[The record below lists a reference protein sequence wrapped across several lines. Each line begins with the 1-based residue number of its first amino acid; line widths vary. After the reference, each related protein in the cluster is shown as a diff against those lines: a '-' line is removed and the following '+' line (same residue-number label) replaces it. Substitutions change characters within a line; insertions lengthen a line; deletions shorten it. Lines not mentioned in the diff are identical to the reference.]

1 MKILALID
9 HHLGLDSNSFRSLG
23 LFVMALANYGLMYA
37 ANILLARWLSVGDF
51 DDYSVAV
58 SIVTMLSTLATL
70 GLEKYALR
78 AVALLRDRE
87 DWQRFRGFWLFA
99 LRSISGFSL
108 LLMVILGVSLEAF
121 LALRQTDVHIAIA
134 VFTGFLP
141 VIAVTLFLVDVVA
154 AHGAQL
160 LSVTIYRLFLPA
172 VYFVL
177 LIVLSLSPVKV
188 SALTAV
194 LCFGGA
200 WTITLAVMWCLAKR
214 LMPTDMKNTTPS
226 MQGKKWLRGSLPLV
240 LNSLLL
246 TVMTS
251 GGVTILEILFPSD
264 IEVGIYAVAAQTG
277 GIISLIGTSTNRYY
291 LPMMVVMIGRG
302 DRHAIRKIMEQ
313 RGLAVGSTVLIL
325 LLILIFAGRAVLGL
339 FGEHFSASYHTML
352 IVASGACFSALFAD
366 VPYYLQFMGLHRIV
380 LSLTMVSTVMM
391 VALSFVL
398 GTDFGSVGVATAYM
412 AAVMLLFISLRI
424 VAGYHFRRLGG

>member
-1 MKILALID
+1 MD
-9 HHLGLDSNSFRSLG
+9 HHLDPHSNSFRSLG
-23 LFVMALANYGLMYA
+23 LFVMALANYGLMYM

-78 AVALLRDRE
+78 AIALLRDRE

-99 LRSISGFSL
+99 LRSISAFSL
-108 LLMVILGVSLEAF
+108 LLMAILSISLEAF
-121 LALRQTDVHIAIA
+121 LALRQADVHIAIV
-134 VFTGFLP
+134 VFAGFLP
-141 VIAVTLFLVDVVA
+141 VIAVTLFLVDVIA

-172 VYFVL
+172 VYLVL
-177 LIVLSLSPVKV
+177 LVGLSLSPVKV
-188 SALTAV
+188 SALSAV

-200 WTITLAVMWCLAKR
+200 WTVALVIMWCMAKR
-214 LMPTDMKNTTPS
+214 LMPAGIKNTMPV

-251 GGVTILEILFPSD
+251 GGVIILEILFPSD

-291 LPMMVVMIGRG
+291 LPMMAVMIGRG
-302 DRHAIRKIMEQ
+302 DRRAIRKIMEQ
-313 RGLAVGSTVLIL
+313 RGVAVGGMVLVL
-325 LLILIFAGRAVLGL
+325 LATLIFAGRPILGL
-339 FGEHFSASYHTML
+339 FGEHFSGSYHTML
-352 IVASGACFSALFAD
+352 IIASGACFSALFAD
-366 VPYYLQFMGLHRIV
+366 VPYYLQFMGSHHIV
-380 LSLTMVSTVMM
+380 LSLTMVSTAMM
-391 VALSFVL
+391 VSLSFVL
-398 GTDFGSVGVATAYM
+398 GASVGSVGVATAYM
-412 AAVMLLFISLRI
+412 VSVMLLFISLRI
-424 VAGYHFRRLGG
+424 VVGLHFRRLGG

>member
-1 MKILALID
+1 MKILMLMD
-9 HHLGLDSNSFRSLG
+9 HHLDLHSNSYRSLG
-23 LFVMALANYGLMYA
+23 LFVLALANYGLMYA

-51 DDYSVAV
+51 DGYSVAV

-70 GLEKYALR
+70 GFEKYALR

-87 DWQRFRGFWLFA
+87 DWQRFRGFWLFT
-99 LRSISGFSL
+99 LRSITAFSL
-108 LLMVILGVSLEAF
+108 LLMAILSISLEAF
-121 LALRQTDVHIAIA
+121 LVLKQADVHIAIV
-134 VFTGFLP
+134 VFACFLP

-160 LSVTIYRLFLPA
+160 LSVTIYRLFLPT
-172 VYFVL
+172 VYLVL
-177 LIVLSLSPVKV
+177 LVGLSLSPVKV
-188 SALTAV
+188 SALAAV

-200 WTITLAVMWCLAKR
+200 WTITLAIMWCMAKR
-214 LMPTDMKNTTPS
+214 LMPTGIKNTAPI

-251 GGVTILEILFPSD
+251 GGVIILEILFPSD
-264 IEVGIYAVAAQTG
+264 IEVGIYAIAAQTG

-291 LPMMVVMIGRG
+291 LPMMVVMIDRG
-302 DRHAIRKIMEQ
+302 DKQAIRKIMKQ
-313 RGLAVGSTVLIL
+313 RASAVGGLVLVL
-325 LLILIFAGRAVLGL
+325 LLILIFAGRSILGL
-339 FGEHFSASYHTML
+339 FGEHFSASYHAML
-352 IVASGACFSALFAD
+352 IIASGACFSALFAD

-391 VALSFVL
+391 VALSFVF
-398 GTDFGSVGVATAYM
+398 GADFGSVGVATAYM
-412 AAVMLLFISLRI
+412 TAVMLLFISLRI
-424 VAGYHFRRLGG
+424 VAKFHFRRLGG